1 MSSGL
6 RGVDHDPGK
15 WGHSL
20 ANLNELL
27 FVVLET
33 AGVRSITEIGAYAGD
48 FTRDL
53 ADFAAARGGE
63 VLAVDPYPQPALA
76 ELADSN
82 EAVELIREPS
92 DEALGSIRRTDAVV
106 IDGDHN
112 HYTVSRELG
121 ALAERFGQEAMPLLL
136 IHDVRWPHARRDVYY
151 APDRIPPD
159 HRRPLA
165 SGALFPG
172 TAELAPGG
180 LPYRNVAARDGGPRN
195 GVLTALEDFLSE
207 HDGLRLAIVPAFFG
221 LGIVWPA
228 TSPVAENLERLLAPW
243 DRNPWLERL
252 ERHRVYNLARFYAE
266 TQALEA
272 RIASLEQENERKAEW
287 MRRLADS
294 RAFKLAGGIAR
305 LRGGQPWGEQ
315 LRALIDDP
323 S

>member
-6 RGVDHDPGK
+6 RGVDHDPGE

-48 FTRDL
+48 FTLDL
-53 ADFAAARGGE
+53 ADFAEARGGE
-63 VLAVDPYPQPALA
+63 VLAVDPSPQPALA
-76 ELADSN
+76 ELADSR

-92 DEALGSIRRTDAVV
+92 EEALGSIRRTDAVV
-106 IDGDHN
+106 VDGDHN
-112 HYTVSRELG
+112 YYTVSRELG
-121 ALAERFGQEAMPLLL
+121 ALAERFGQEGMPLLL
-136 IHDVRWPHARRDVYY
+136 IHDVRWPHARRDVYH

-159 HRRPLA
+159 ERRPMA

-207 HDGLRLAIVPAFFG
+207 HDELRQAIVPAFYG

-228 TSPVAENLERLLAPW
+228 AAPWADELERLLGPF
-243 DRNPWLERL
+243 DQNPWLGRL
-252 ERHRVYNLARFYAE
+252 EQHRVYNLSRFYSESQELHESIANL
-266 TQALEA
+266 QAA
-272 RIASLEQENERKAEW
+272 NQRKAEW
-287 MRRLADS
+287 LQLLANSRSFRLAE
-294 RAFKLAGGIAR
+294 RLAS
-305 LRGGQPWGEQ
+305 LRGGVPWRRQ
-315 LRALIDDP
+315 LKALIDEG
-323 S
+323 